1 MSGGFCTPKKRE
13 KSWLQQWRYK
23 EKQFKITVDKTVN
36 PWQKSRAML
45 LLLLLTTMP
54 PLALSSISCIQCSS
68 LYELDCANPVAS
80 QRFHYPCLDSWAS
93 TSCLIVEDR
102 GILVRNC
109 SKVRY
114 KDGCHYRGQTKI
126 CSCSQSQCNSAPA
139 EKRNLGIVLFLFFIP
154 MLF

>member
-1 MSGGFCTPKKRE
+1 LFEGFCSPNQNRYPSHSSEELKKDSSLRTKRRTLGKISRE
-13 KSWLQQWRYK
+13 
-23 EKQFKITVDKTVN
+23 
-36 PWQKSRAML
+36 ML
-45 LLLLLTTMP
+45 LLLLLTTML
-54 PLALSSISCIQCSS
+54 PLALSSISCLQCSS